1 MSVVLVFAGLA
12 AVLVVMGELGRR
24 HAASLGLVPGM
35 PDEHQEH
42 RITVIRRG
50 AIVCLAVGVVF
61 ALLAVAAPF
70 I

>member
-1 MSVVLVFAGLA
+1 MSVIVVFAGLA
-12 AVLVVMGELGRR
+12 VVLVAMGALGRR
-24 HAASLGLVPGM
+24 NAASLGLVPGM
-35 PDEHQEH
+35 PDEHQQH

-50 AIVCLAVGVVF
+50 ATVCLAIGVAF